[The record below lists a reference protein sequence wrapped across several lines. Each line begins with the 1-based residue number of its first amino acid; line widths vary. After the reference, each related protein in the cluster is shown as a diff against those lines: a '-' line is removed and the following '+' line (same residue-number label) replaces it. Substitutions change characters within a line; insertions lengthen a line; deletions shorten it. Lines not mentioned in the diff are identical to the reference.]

1 MSNKIIRIDQLSDAI
16 MEELENLNEQVV
28 ENVDKAAQKE
38 ARAGAKTLRS
48 TSPVRH
54 DGYARKHAP
63 GSYAESWT
71 SKSDGGGVGAS
82 KYVIYNKS
90 HYQLAHLLEFG
101 HIIAQTGDRS
111 KAIPHIAPVNESVSS
126 NFVKAV
132 EGMKFK

>member
-1 MSNKIIRIDQLSDAI
+1 MSNKIIRCDQLSDAI

-38 ARAGAKTLRS
+38 ARAGVKTLRS

-54 DGYARKHAP
+54 DGYARKYPP
-63 GSYAESWT
+63 GSYAKSWT
-71 SKSDGGGVGAS
+71 SKEVSSWIGAS

-101 HIIAQTGDRS
+101 HVIAKTGGRS
-111 KAIPHIAPVNESVSS
+111 KAIPHIAPVNESASN
-126 NFVKAV
+126 NFVRVV
-132 EGMKFK
+132 EGIKFK